1 MSKKSNG
8 KRQESLAS
16 ARGSGAGRT
25 VKLPRGCAKALQKM
39 VATHYTTAKL
49 WTDKN
54 SDDWSLHAAG
64 EELNRVLRSR
74 QQNDELCDRAVENQK
89 P

>member
-1 MSKKSNG
+1 METKPNG
-8 KRQESLAS
+8 KGQESLAS

-39 VATHYTTAKL
+39 VAQHYTTAKL

-54 SDDWSLHAAG
+54 SDGWSLHAAG
-64 EELNRVLRSR
+64 EELNKVLRST
-74 QQNDELCDRAVENQK
+74 QQNIRS
-89 P
+89 